1 MHSRLLLVTP
11 EQKSRTFPS
20 VSPRYQCYGT
30 ETRSWDHIRLT
41 GRAAGGNP
49 AGVIWCEAASG
60 KHAVDMGMML
70 QSLVPGMEHTE
81 EADLGSKV
89 PRIGARPELVLS
101 AA

>member
-1 MHSRLLLVTP
+1 M
-11 EQKSRTFPS
+11 
-20 VSPRYQCYGT
+20 SPRYQCYAQ